1 MNTVTMD
8 KKREAKIIKNA
19 GKAFC
24 VLGVGFCVGAPI
36 AATCGATALTAGVF
50 GTFGVLCAAA
60 GTAGIVVG
68 NKELSSIPIEKE

>member
-8 KKREAKIIKNA
+8 EKREAKIVKSSGA
-19 GKAFC
+19 AFC
-24 VLGVGFCVGAPI
+24 VLGVGFCVGALI
-36 AATCGATALTAGVF
+36 ATTCGTTALTAGVF

-60 GTAGIVVG
+60 GIAGIVVG